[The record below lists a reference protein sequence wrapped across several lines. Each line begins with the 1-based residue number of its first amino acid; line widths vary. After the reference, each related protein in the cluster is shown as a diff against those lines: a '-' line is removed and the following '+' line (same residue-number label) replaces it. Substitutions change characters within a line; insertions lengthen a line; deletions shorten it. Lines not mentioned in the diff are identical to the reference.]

1 MFASVFH
8 RDMLLSHQKK
18 FLFIHIAKTG
28 GTSVRSA
35 LQKYRWRDPYYA
47 PIWLASKLSSMANH
61 ELAIKLP
68 RHAKA
73 IAAKEMLPHEFYDSL
88 FKFAFVRNPWDL
100 QVSSY
105 HHIRRER
112 PNLMKPNESF
122 AEFLQ
127 RKLDPEREWQYHID
141 TSITP
146 QSNYLVDLNG
156 ELIVDF
162 IGHYETLQQDFDH
175 CCKVIGIP
183 RIELPHKRKA
193 GDRLAYREY
202 YTQETQ
208 ALVEK
213 AFARDIE
220 LLGYH
225 F

>member
-1 MFASVFH
+1 
-8 RDMLLSHQKK
+8 MLLSHQKK

-35 LQKYRWRDPYYA
+35 LQKYRWRDPHYA

-105 HHIRRER
+105 HHIQRER

>member
-1 MFASVFH
+1 
-8 RDMLLSHQKK
+8 MLLSHQKK

-47 PIWLASKLSSMANH
+47 PIWVASKLSGLANH
-61 ELAIKLP
+61 EVGIKLP

-73 IAAKEMLPHEFYDSL
+73 IAAKEMLPRDFYASL

-112 PNLMKPNESF
+112 PHLLKPNETF
-122 AEFLQ
+122 EEFLR
-127 RKLDPEREWQYHID
+127 RKFDPAREWQYHID

-146 QSNYLVDLNG
+146 QSDYLVDLKGN
-156 ELIVDF
+156 LIVDF
-162 IGHYETLQQDFDH
+162 IGKYETLQQDFTH
-175 CCKVIGIP
+175 CCQVIDIP
-183 RIELPHKRKA
+183 TIELPHRRRA
-193 GDRLAYREY
+193 DDRLAYRDY
-202 YTQETQ
+202 YTPETQ
-208 ALVEK
+208 RMVEEH
-213 AFARDIE
+213 FARDIE
-220 LLGYH
+220 ILGYE

>member
-1 MFASVFH
+1 
-8 RDMLLSHQKK
+8 MLLSHQKK

-105 HHIRRER
+105 HHIQRER

-208 ALVEK
+208 ALVEE

>member
-1 MFASVFH
+1 
-8 RDMLLSHQKK
+8 MLLSHRKK

-47 PIWLASKLSSMANH
+47 PIWLASKLSGLANH

-68 RHAKA
+68 RHSKA
-73 IAAKEMLPHEFYDSL
+73 IAAKEMLPREFYDSL

-100 QVSSY
+100 QVSSF

-112 PNLMKPNESF
+112 PQLMKASENF
-122 AEFLQ
+122 TDFLH
-127 RKLDPEREWQYHID
+127 RKLDPNREWQYHMD

-146 QSNYLVDLNG
+146 QSDYLIDLKG
-156 ELIVDF
+156 DLIVDF
-162 IGHYETLQQDFDH
+162 IGHYELLQQDFDH
-175 CCKVIGIP
+175 FSTNVVIP
-183 RIELPHKRKA
+183 KIELPHKRKA
-193 GDRLAYREY
+193 SDRHAYRDY
-202 YTQETQ
+202 YTAETQ

-220 LLGYH
+220 LLGYS

>member
-1 MFASVFH
+1 
-8 RDMLLSHQKK
+8 MLLSHQKK

-88 FKFAFVRNPWDL
+88 FKFGFVRNPWDL

-105 HHIRRER
+105 HHIQRER

>member
-1 MFASVFH
+1 
-8 RDMLLSHQKK
+8 MLLSHQKK

-105 HHIRRER
+105 HHIQRER

-213 AFARDIE
+213 VFARDIE

>member
-1 MFASVFH
+1 
-8 RDMLLSHQKK
+8 MLLSHQKK

-105 HHIRRER
+105 HHIQRER

-156 ELIVDF
+156 ELVVDF